1 MIFEY
6 GFRRLFRRCFLVLLL
21 WNWGYLYTLFSS
33 YDSYIYRIG
42 NGFFQGMGPSKAFDS
57 LQQNFL
63 LVVLRVNL
71 RNGEKI
77 ENSQTPISEKHNN
90 SNQQQDQNFFYW
102 RTIFMGAH

>member
-1 MIFEY
+1 
-6 GFRRLFRRCFLVLLL
+6 
-21 WNWGYLYTLFSS
+21 
-33 YDSYIYRIG
+33 
-42 NGFFQGMGPSKAFDS
+42 MGPSKAFDS

-90 SNQQQDQNFFYW
+90 SNLEQDLDQDLTRIVTRASVPQLLETTEKIKAINHNGENALQIHPCLYSMYV
-102 RTIFMGAH
+102 RIKMYLIKM